1 MRSDL
6 LADERREERRRLVV
20 RGGAGLLA
28 AATLVAVLH
37 ATGLSS
43 RLLDPAFRTSAE
55 GRSTSGA
62 SGTIAVAATGA
73 GSGPASA
80 SPSGTAAPDGAAGK
94 AASLSSG
101 AAVRTRPLSAWL
113 TDIARDA
120 GRDLVLSPEL
130 RGDLTASESAK
141 LGWEERLGAYARVFG
156 FDFVVSEGLIEVRG
170 ADAGRGAKA
179 GAGRVALG
187 RGGGDGAGEI
197 DSAGEPGADTATS
210 QETVGGERAGGRATG
225 PSSAGAA
232 AQEKPE
238 IPTETRVIKL
248 AHAPA
253 KDVAAV
259 LAKAGE
265 ALGVVAAP
273 DLSSNALVLSGTRAS
288 LERTQRVVSELDR
301 PRRRVLLEAKIVE
314 VLRSARRDLGIEW
327 KIAGD
332 IGGEVKFP
340 PPQSDA
346 GSAAVLI
353 ATGGASALDARISAM
368 EADGRLRV
376 VSRPSVVMIEGSPAT
391 IESVRILRIR
401 LPSQGTVVGGE
412 VVEAPT
418 SGRATEDIP
427 VGVRLEVT
435 PAIRSASRVLL
446 RIRAKSSSLGAPLP
460 PDDIPEELSRMV
472 DAEVLVAN
480 GETAVLGGLSREAGT
495 NNGAGVPGVRRVPGL
510 GLLFGKKTVADEQEE
525 LLILVTPRVLD

>member
-28 AATLVAVLH
+28 AATLAAGLH

-43 RLLDPAFRTSAE
+43 QLFDLAFRTSAE
-55 GRSTSGA
+55 GRSTAGG
-62 SGTIAVAATGA
+62 SGTIAATNAGA
-73 GSGPASA
+73 GSGPGPVSSSGPG
-80 SPSGTAAPDGAAGK
+80 SPDVAGVK

-141 LGWEERLGAYARVFG
+141 LGWEQRLGAYARVFG
-156 FDFVVSEGLIEVRG
+156 FDFVVSDGLIEVRG
-170 ADAGRGAKA
+170 AEAGRGAKA
-179 GAGRVALG
+179 GSGRVALA
-187 RGGGDGAGEI
+187 RSGGDGGV
-197 DSAGEPGADTATS
+197 DSAGVPGADTTAPH
-210 QETVGGERAGGRATG
+210 ENGGDEGTGGRAPGSSSTG
-225 PSSAGAA
+225 PA

-259 LAKAGE
+259 LAKTAD

-288 LERTQRVVSELDR
+288 LERTQRVVTELDR
-301 PRRRVLLEAKIVE
+301 PRRRVLLEAKIIE

-332 IGGEVKFP
+332 IGGEVRFP

-435 PAIRSASRVLL
+435 PAIRAASRVLL